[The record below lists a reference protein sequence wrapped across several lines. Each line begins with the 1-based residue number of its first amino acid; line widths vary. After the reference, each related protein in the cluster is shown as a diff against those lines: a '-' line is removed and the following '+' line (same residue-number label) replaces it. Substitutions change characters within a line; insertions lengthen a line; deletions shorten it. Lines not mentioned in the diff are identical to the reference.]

1 MKTINFKIAENAR
14 VVLAATGFISLVMMF
29 NYAAWF

>member
-14 VVLAATGFISLVMMF
+14 VALAASGFISLVMLF

>member
-14 VVLAATGFISLVMMF
+14 VALAACGFISLVMLF
-29 NYAAWF
+29 NYTAWF